1 MEINNK
7 RNENFENQNQENKEK
22 KNIKVVKKKYVK
34 NSNNKIND
42 IDNIYFF
49 DTPYY
54 NYYTEE
60 TKDETND
67 YYDNSNL
74 TNYCFY
80 TKIEEKKDIYENKIK
95 PQFLYIDNTYD
106 DFLINDEL
114 EEDEKRIEINKGITL
129 QKNTNK
135 QKLIITNI
143 LKTYYLYNNKK
154 KVEIDLTLKPINLN
168 PKQFFNK
175 YTYQIPGYSII
186 TKVSSNN
193 KEIKYSYKDN
203 KLTINFHLQNE
214 EELNLKIKYTQI
226 KLSKIYKLIF
236 TENISLGIYENTNN
250 TYGKIRVYIKKPY
263 LIYKFSK
270 GNLLK
275 SNYDYYFWE
284 GIIPKGGLNDTV
296 YITLNK
302 TKWEL
307 NIEKKFKL
315 TQNGSSITIPEI
327 FYGQNNKILNFS
339 ISSSRSFNINNYN
352 IIHDIQ
358 NKKYILNFPIGRGNK
373 NAFIKIKILLKNKTY
388 KNWNGENFI
397 SDLNMKEYEKYK
409 NLTLE
414 ILNNSK
420 EKKPKYYKIGKWI
433 KQNIKY
439 DKSYLQKK
447 MSIDEILN
455 IKKGVCVHFTKLYNA
470 LLMSI
475 GIPALHVVGHCYIE
489 DKENTIGHAWSLIK
503 YKNKWI
509 PLDATMGNFTC
520 IVPCCNVYFGITKH
534 VGVVQ
539 SNNLSV
545 NVFGD
550 LKLVFVDDLS

>member
-226 KLSKIYKLIF
+226 KLTRIFKLIF

-296 YITLNK
+296 YATLNK

-307 NIEKKFKL
+307 NIEKQFKL
-315 TQNGSSITIPEI
+315 LQTGSSITIPEI
-327 FYGQNNKILNFS
+327 FKGQNNKILNFS

-358 NKKYILNFPIGRGNK
+358 NKKYIINFPIGRGNK
-373 NAFIKIKILLKNKTY
+373 NAFIKLKILLKNKTY
-388 KNWNGENFI
+388 TNWNGENFI
-397 SDLNMKEYEKYK
+397 SDLNIKEYEKYK

-414 ILNNSK
+414 ILKNSK
-420 EKKPKYYKIGKWI
+420 KKTKILQNRKMDKAKYKI
-433 KQNIKY
+433 
-439 DKSYLQKK
+439 
-447 MSIDEILN
+447 
-455 IKKGVCVHFTKLYNA
+455 
-470 LLMSI
+470 
-475 GIPALHVVGHCYIE
+475 
-489 DKENTIGHAWSLIK
+489 
-503 YKNKWI
+503 
-509 PLDATMGNFTC
+509 
-520 IVPCCNVYFGITKH
+520 
-534 VGVVQ
+534 
-539 SNNLSV
+539 
-545 NVFGD
+545 
-550 LKLVFVDDLS
+550 